1 MCPDETL
8 LTAYVDD
15 EVPSPWKERI
25 EMHLEQ
31 CGRCRDRVAQYRAL
45 KAALQA
51 ADAIDDAQLQEA
63 AQRIQV
69 SLDDRLVNLS
79 RAPRRNAA
87 LEKFLE
93 RYPHLA
99 MFNSRRISVPLP
111 VLAASLLLFVFFAGL
126 AFGLFGWRRN
136 VGQALALSTKLP
148 AASSANIE
156 SLVSMLS
163 QADPSQFV
171 TIKAPGDFSQPLTYT
186 TPVYVIYNTADQKPT
201 IMAIP
206 AQGEAK

>member
-8 LTAYVDD
+8 LTAYLDD

-25 EMHLEQ
+25 EAHLDQ
-31 CGRCRDRVAQYRAL
+31 CARCRDRVAQYRAL
-45 KAALQA
+45 RAALHV
-51 ADAIDDAQLQEA
+51 ADAIDDAHLQEA
-63 AQRIQV
+63 AQRIQA
-69 SLDDRLVNLS
+69 SLDSRIVELS
-79 RAPRRNAA
+79 RTPHSRRT
-87 LEKFLE
+87 LE
-93 RYPHLA
+93 RHPILYTFSSKKIA
-99 MFNSRRISVPLP
+99 VPLP
-111 VLAASLLLFVFFAGL
+111 VLAASLLLFVFFAGM

-148 AASSANIE
+148 AASNANIE
-156 SLVSMLS
+156 SLVSTLS

-171 TIKAPGDFSQPLTYT
+171 TIQAPGNISQPLTNT
-186 TPVYVIYNTADQKPT
+186 APVYVIYNAADQKPT